1 MGLEYLRG
9 LAGDVEPSIISYN
22 NGKYSTCMER
32 TSRRAHSQAWHVH
45 SKAVE
50 HFQLEGAGSIR
61 PQLHMIFH
69 FVEIGDC
76 ETLAKCRFGVG
87 GCPDI
92 ARSVTLLPLCMS
104 VTELQEYVEALNRT
118 DNLVTEQSL
127 VDCQPRLVRNPA
139 RIL

>member
-1 MGLEYLRG
+1 
-9 LAGDVEPSIISYN
+9 
-22 NGKYSTCMER
+22 
-32 TSRRAHSQAWHVH
+32 
-45 SKAVE
+45 
-50 HFQLEGAGSIR
+50 
-61 PQLHMIFH
+61 MIFH

-118 DNLVTEQSL
+118 DNLVTEL
-127 VDCQPRLVRNPA
+127 LIVDCQPRLVRNPA
-139 RIL
+139 RILKTCRWLARFDATRYGHKKQLLNLQDVCSAISQLNSRVLCIKEVNIDCGGNGHC